1 MKKQIESNFLIF
13 VKLKKYLKE
22 KTNNTDIYKAPE
34 QINRVN
40 FSITEQ
46 TDIYSLGIVFY
57 EMLSGIIPYD
67 SKDLLSLSHTI
78 ITKEFLS
85 LYELELKIPK
95 VISNIIDKMIQKNP
109 IDRYSNILSVLIDL
123 KK

>member
-1 MKKQIESNFLIF
+1 
-13 VKLKKYLKE
+13 
-22 KTNNTDIYKAPE
+22 
-34 QINRVN
+34 
-40 FSITEQ
+40 
-46 TDIYSLGIVFY
+46 
-57 EMLSGIIPYD
+57 MLSGIIPYD

-123 KK
+123 KNRRSTFK